1 MVDNSRGFQIVYNC
15 KLPNNGVYFRVN
27 VTDTLISLRTIFESL
42 IDESWINSF
51 SQRMIGFILRY

>member
-1 MVDNSRGFQIVYNC
+1 MVDNSRGFQIGYSC

-51 SQRMIGFILRY
+51 FSRE